1 LIYPLFT
8 NRVAIAFTVDALLT
22 PVWVWLVHIAIADSS
37 VYYIRFATVVAVCDV
52 FYFDWL

>member
-1 LIYPLFT
+1 
-8 NRVAIAFTVDALLT
+8 VAIAFTVVAFLS

-37 VYYIRFATVVAVCDV
+37 VYYIRFATVVAVSNV